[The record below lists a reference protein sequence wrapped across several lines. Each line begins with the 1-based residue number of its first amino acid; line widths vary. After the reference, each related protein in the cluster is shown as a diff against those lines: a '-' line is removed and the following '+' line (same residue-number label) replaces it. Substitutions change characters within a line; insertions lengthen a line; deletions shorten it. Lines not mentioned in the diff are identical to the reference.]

1 MTKIIGIGLPRT
13 GNVTLATC
21 IKILYGETTLGW
33 NKEAAKLVMDQKWPE
48 VKKIVENHNCL
59 VEFPWAS
66 IFQQIERWYPESF
79 FILTIRD
86 TDKWLESVCRQ
97 FDKQKNPETAGGA
110 DFRNWFFGGPFPD
123 KNKSKYVE
131 RYKEHNQ
138 AVKSYFGN
146 KKNFLVVDW
155 QKDGWE
161 KICYLFEK
169 DIPNQPLPHMNK
181 GTIHGKEIMHL

>member
-1 MTKIIGIGLPRT
+1 M
-13 GNVTLATC
+13 
-21 IKILYGETTLGW
+21 
-33 NKEAAKLVMDQKWPE
+33 
-48 VKKIVENHNCL
+48 
-59 VEFPWAS
+59 
-66 IFQQIERWYPESF
+66 
-79 FILTIRD
+79 
-86 TDKWLESVCRQ
+86 
-97 FDKQKNPETAGGA
+97 
-110 DFRNWFFGGPFPD
+110 FPD

-161 KICYLFEK
+161 KICDLFEK